1 MTPLLLLSQPTLGDG
16 LTAKERV
23 QAILQGELSY
33 VLTPTVYFLP
43 TMVQDLSLC
52 RFTSRKMIEPNGK
65 VLVTVCPE
73 QHDQC
78 LLQGTCKIVK
88 GKESITLHFNSR
100 VKGVAFF
107 NQVQLDECP
116 FGFGVRESLC
126 LDPYFSVAAD
136 LSFYRPGD
144 VIYVPAVRGLIL
156 ADGRIHNG
164 YFIVRDTG
172 GAIKGL
178 GRFDFFI
185 GEDDPRD
192 PKNPFL
198 QLKLA
203 DKKTRLAFQVVRGE
217 LAERVKKSRL
227 FPSVQ
232 R

>member
-1 MTPLLLLSQPTLGDG
+1 MPKKLTLLKVLQETRNWIFFPLDLEYFGAMRTKLSHLASLLLTPLLLLSQPTLGDG
-16 LTAKERV
+16 RTAKERV

-52 RFTSRKMIEPNGK
+52 RFSSQKMMDPDGK

-100 VKGVAFF
+100 AKGVAFF

-126 LDPYFSVAAD
+126 LDPLED
-136 LSFYRPGD
+136 L
-144 VIYVPAVRGLIL
+144 
-156 ADGRIHNG
+156 
-164 YFIVRDTG
+164 
-172 GAIKGL
+172 
-178 GRFDFFI
+178 
-185 GEDDPRD
+185 
-192 PKNPFL
+192 
-198 QLKLA
+198 
-203 DKKTRLAFQVVRGE
+203 
-217 LAERVKKSRL
+217 
-227 FPSVQ
+227 
-232 R
+232 